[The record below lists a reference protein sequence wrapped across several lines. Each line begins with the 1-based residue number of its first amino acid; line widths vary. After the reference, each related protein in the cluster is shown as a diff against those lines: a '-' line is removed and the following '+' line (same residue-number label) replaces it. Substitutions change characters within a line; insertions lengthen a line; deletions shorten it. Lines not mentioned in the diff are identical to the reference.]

1 LKGRARILRSMPFI
15 TKPTMQTH
23 SSTSSGSWLARQ
35 PLNKQLFLACTLVTA
50 LIMAL
55 IGAFMAW
62 QGQQVAIANVR
73 AANLDSLEAFNRPL
87 QLTYNMAM
95 ERNQSLYP
103 VLLRYIGGTPEPMD
117 THAIEQDAG
126 VAPELNLR
134 GMIVN
139 GRNDLMAS
147 VTGLQA
153 EILARSGRNWYRI
166 ASALHPQDLGKLPE
180 HYPILAELSRGEP
193 AASIENEAGKWFAT
207 YAHPLRDE
215 SGLLYGGI
223 LTRIDVTA
231 QVAPLLEEIK
241 TFKLATYGTIS
252 IVKATSGGQDWT
264 RIGGAWGT
272 PGRLLSQDNPPQ
284 DFEVFKSAFQQSQGV
299 ERLTIEGKSIF
310 LAWRTI
316 ENWDWVVYG
325 FGTADDFLA
334 QNREQTWIQLGMMLT
349 GTLIIALLVGVTAAR
364 TLRPVRHVVEG
375 MGQLGQ
381 GVLNSPMPG
390 FPQNSRNEVHI
401 LLDSLHK
408 SKAALR
414 QAFGQ
419 VRDSVGEIHVGIN
432 EIAAGNTDLSSRTEQ
447 QAASLQETASS
458 MEQLA
463 STVRQNADHAR
474 QASSLAEEAS
484 AIAQQGGSAV
494 SNVVHTMERISTSS
508 GRIGEIVNVIDGIA
522 FQTNILA
529 LNAAVEAA
537 RAGEQGKGFA
547 VVANEVRSLAQRS
560 AEAAREI
567 KDLIE
572 NSSAEVSSGSRQVA
586 EAGSTMNQL
595 LDAVESVTVLMKE
608 IASASQEQSSGIDQV
623 NIAVTQMDSGT
634 QQNAALVEEAATAAQ
649 SLQNEAHR
657 LAQIVH
663 RFKTDESDTGPH
675 LLN

>member
-1 LKGRARILRSMPFI
+1 MRPRILRGAPFI
-15 TKPTMQTH
+15 TRPTMQTQ
-23 SSTSSGSWLARQ
+23 STTSGSWLARQ
-35 PLNKQLFLACTLVTA
+35 PLNKQLFLACTLATA
-50 LIMAL
+50 VVMAL
-55 IGAFMAW
+55 IGAVMAW
-62 QGQQVAIANVR
+62 QSQQVAIANVR

-95 ERNQSLYP
+95 ERSQSLYP
-103 VLLRYIGGTPEPMD
+103 VLLRYLGGTPAPAD
-117 THAIEQDAG
+117 PQAIEHDTG
-126 VAPELNLR
+126 EAPELGVQGLA
-134 GMIVN
+134 VN
-139 GRNDLMAS
+139 GRNDLMSS

-166 ASALHPQDLGKLPE
+166 ASALHPQKLGLLPANHPLLDE
-180 HYPILAELSRGEP
+180 LARGEP
-193 AASIENEAGKWFAT
+193 AANIESQGDKWFAT

-215 SGLLYGGI
+215 AGRLYGSI
-223 LTRIDVTA
+223 LTRIDVSA
-231 QVAPLLEEIK
+231 QVNPLLEEIK

-252 IVKATSGGQDWT
+252 IVKAAADGQDWV
-264 RIGGAWGT
+264 RIGGAYGK
-272 PGRLLSQDNPPQ
+272 PGSLLSKDNPPQ
-284 DFEVFKSAFQQSQGV
+284 DFEAFKKAFQQKQGV
-299 ERLTIEGKSIF
+299 ERLIIDGRSVF

-316 ENWDWVVYG
+316 ENWGWIVYG
-325 FGTADDFLA
+325 FGAADDFLA
-334 QNREQTWIQLGMMLT
+334 QSREQTWIQLGMMLA
-349 GTLIIALLVGVTAAR
+349 GTLVIALLVGVTAAR
-364 TLRPVRHVVEG
+364 TLRPVRHVVDG
-375 MGQLGQ
+375 MGQLGR

-390 FPQNSRNEVHI
+390 FPPNSRNEVHI
-401 LLDSLHK
+401 LLESLHR
-408 SKAALR
+408 SKAGLR

-419 VRDSVGEIHVGIN
+419 VRNSVGEINVGIS
-432 EIAAGNTDLSSRTEQ
+432 EIAAGNTDLSARTEQ

-484 AIAQQGGSAV
+484 AIAQQGGAAV
-494 SNVVHTMERISTSS
+494 SNVVSTMERISQSS

-547 VVANEVRSLAQRS
+547 VVAGEVRSLAQRS

-572 NSSAEVSSGSRQVA
+572 HSGAEVDSGARLVS
-586 EAGSTMNQL
+586 EAGATMDRL

-623 NIAVTQMDSGT
+623 NIAVAQMDAGT

-657 LAQIVH
+657 LARIVA
-663 RFKTDESDTGPH
+663 RFKTEERPEEAGPAGY
-675 LLN
+675 LD